1 MNINIKLTKSRLEKF
16 KEYAEQQ
23 LEYIQYKYTKERE
36 TYILDFIDNNLKYSG
51 MFWWK
56 SSRKLSRSEAIANLN
71 ARSSMNMDYTWYYR
85 HQDVVVVDK
94 EANFLNNI
102 LKINT
107 LDELSLS
114 EQEYNWLK
122 DPL

>member
-1 MNINIKLTKSRLEKF
+1 MNINIKLTKSRLDKF

-23 LEYIQYKYTKERE
+23 LEYIQYKYTKDRE

-71 ARSSMNMDYTWYYR
+71 ARSSLHMDYTWYYR
-85 HQDVVVVDK
+85 HQDVVLVDK
-94 EANFLNNI
+94 EVNFLNNI